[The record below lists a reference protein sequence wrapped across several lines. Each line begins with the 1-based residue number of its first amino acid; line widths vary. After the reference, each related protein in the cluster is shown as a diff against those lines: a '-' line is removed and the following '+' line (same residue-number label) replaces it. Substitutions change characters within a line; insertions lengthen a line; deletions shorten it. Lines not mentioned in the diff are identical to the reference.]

1 MLSEYAAGAR
11 NAVRTCL
18 NVQAADRVAVISDRE
33 RADIADA
40 IVEEARALGAH
51 VVDWKMEDWVAR
63 PAAEFPRGLADEVLA
78 FRPSVSYF
86 IGTGKPGELAFRMPM
101 LHLLTRELGCRHGH
115 MIGIDRSLMLDGMTV
130 DYEEVCRVTHRVH
143 DVVREASRI
152 EVATRLGTELT
163 ATFSPRHRWV
173 PCDARYWEQGLWG
186 NLPEGEVFTAP
197 LSVDG
202 LLVGEELGDHFASR
216 YGLLEEPVRL
226 HVRGGRVAGV
236 EMPGHPEIEAE
247 VRAYLAQSPESNR
260 AGEFAIGTN
269 VGLTRIVG
277 NFLQDE
283 KFPGVHVAFGDP
295 YGAETGADWECPSH
309 VDVLAS
315 RADVWVDGRQI
326 MQDGRFLV

>member
-1 MLSEYAAGAR
+1 MLPEYAPGAR

-18 NVQAADRVAVISDRE
+18 NVHAADRVAVISDCV
-33 RADIADA
+33 RADIAEA
-40 IVEEARALGAH
+40 VVEEARAAGGD

-63 PAAEFPRGLADEVLA
+63 PAAEFPRSLADEVLA
-78 FRPSVSYF
+78 FHPSVSYF
-86 IGTGKPGELAFRMPM
+86 IGMSKPGELAFRKPM
-101 LHLLTRELGCRHGH
+101 LDMLTHELRCRHGH
-115 MIGIDRSLMLDGMTV
+115 MVDIDRALMLDGMTV
-130 DYEEVCRVTHRVH
+130 DYDEVYRVTRRVH
-143 DVVREASRI
+143 DIVCEASRI

-173 PCDARYWEQGLWG
+173 PCDGRYWEQGLWG

-202 LLVGEELGDHFASR
+202 LLVGEELGDHFANR

-226 HVRGGRVAGV
+226 HVRGGRVAGA

-269 VGLTRIVG
+269 VGLTQIVG

-295 YGAETGADWECPSH
+295 YSAETGADWECPSH